1 MKVVGTANIVSRD
14 QGSERSSSI
23 LGGGLDTSQSVGE
36 DGCVGSITVAPC
48 LHTSVYAL
56 L

>member
-14 QGSERSSSI
+14 QGGERSSSV
-23 LGGGLDTSQSVGE
+23 LGSGLDTSQSVGE
-36 DGCVGSITVAPC
+36 NGRVGSITVAPC
-48 LHTSVYAL
+48 LYTSVYTL